1 MMNGSVSNVRRALAE
16 VDELWSPRPVARIND
31 YAVKAVRVQG
41 EFVWHRHAATDELF
55 LVLGGELDI
64 DLRDVDGQ
72 RRVSLGT
79 EDVFVVPRGVEHRP
93 VSRDGAEVLLLE
105 PVETVNTGD
114 VPGSSDPRYAAVR
127 AGARR
132 EEVR

>member
-1 MMNGSVSNVRRALAE
+1 MNGSVSNVRRALAE

-114 VPGSSDPRYAAVR
+114 APGSSDPTYAAVR